1 MEKEQK
7 FVCPDLNLIDKK
19 GKELKL
25 KEDTIKKAKDF
36 AMQYFEKTYKS
47 PRYSSPKFL
56 MPAFLYIAAIHG
68 GIEER
73 KTQKEIADACDIS
86 IATIYKWYTDIAN
99 TIDVDI
105 SI

>member
-1 MEKEQK
+1 MSKKSKERM
-7 FVCPDLNLIDKK
+7 NLIDKK

-47 PRYSSPKFL
+47 P
-56 MPAFLYIAAIHG
+56 
-68 GIEER
+68 
-73 KTQKEIADACDIS
+73 IADACDIS

-99 TIDVDI
+99 TIDIDI
-105 SI
+105 NI